1 MKAKRLTY
9 DYDGCHLCGG
19 HMKEKRIK
27 QDFWIKGKLIVIEN
41 VPAGVCS
48 QCGEKVVRAAVGK
61 AVASLIEKPAR
72 LRQARTMNVPVL
84 RLAEK
89 IA

>member
-48 QCGEKVVRAAVGK
+48 PHPSSR
-61 AVASLIEKPAR
+61 SLRGFGRRER
-72 LRQARTMNVPVL
+72 
-84 RLAEK
+84 
-89 IA
+89 